1 MEDDNTQLTIDTTAQ
16 SASARKKKREQRK
29 KNDGGRDGEEKKE
42 DDGNDAGTRESGTG
56 GLDRRRIR
64 YGDDRGGD
72 GPRAGV
78 AATRVVDGIW
88 TSVALLLQK
97 LASSSGDFGSDDQD
111 ADEAL
116 LGGQAGID
124 AARRRR
130 DAPNP
135 IIKPLLAVGAVAVAV
150 GASYQWYCGSSVSSG
165 TSMGSVLPKGGGIHC
180 IANSHEVPA
189 GQAATIVNGHWT
201 TKTPPAILA
210 GHPAC
215 DGSKRTLMC
224 PSEGRCFGDFLV
236 DCQANFA
243 HLFEVSPNNFIE
255 CVLSS
260 DGREAVT
267 YLESTVMGT
276 ISHRLCE
283 GIVDGGE
290 GAGLVQ
296 YDVNDLY
303 FVTIEEIKAVFAT
316 DLTAVGL
323 SDASLP
329 HLAPYV
335 NEKVIKY
342 LPFSGRIGLTTSFA
356 ETLVS
361 DCQPAPTRK
370 KAGGESTLTRVA
382 EFTTEYWKKKWYG
395 EPVPLPCFAN
405 NTSARLDGHW
415 SSKKAPAQVAKGYFK
430 PTCDS
435 ANSTRLCPS
444 HARCFDGYIV
454 DCNADGGGFFVVDE
468 DTFADCSL
476 SERAKETL
484 DTIDKKL
491 VELGAE
497 RKCDIIQGLSV
508 EGIVPSTVEE
518 FVETLC
524 EDPGDESNF
533 CLSANAVEMLAP
545 YFDSDIV
552 EYSHSDGRIGLNS
565 VFIENQLDGYLPAT
579 CRRQMKLA
587 VSAIQKKLIEVFV
600 FDKCQQIKRF
610 IDPDDGDVG
619 ANKTLI
625 VSDVGAPS
633 ISVED
638 FVGALCEDAG
648 EEPSF
653 CLSIDAVEM
662 LAPYF
667 DSNVVEYPFS
677 DGRIG
682 LTSAFLQSQLDEHL
696 PPACWEQI
704 ALVVTAIQ
712 QKIIELAVHHRC
724 ESIKRGNRDIDPA
737 KWYYQDVGYLIKL
750 LAKDPAALSLSVGD
764 FNLLYE
770 YFDKNTLDFDSGR
783 IGLAAEYVE
792 TELDVNLPRYCK
804 LQKMFPVKI
813 FECLLLLFGTTALE
827 IFCVFLVAV
836 LGQGEAIFNT
846 STKIVL
852 AAICLLWCFVIF
864 FDCSHWGDT
873 IIGSALAFLALLISY
888 YEGIGAGLR
897 ISACVG
903 LGLSAFALTKN
914 TVVIGYLGAYATT
927 MVLKK
932 QFLWK
937 IVLGN
942 DQVVQN

>member
-1 MEDDNTQLTIDTTAQ
+1 MEDDDVQLVIDDAAQ
-16 SASARKKKREQRK
+16 TASARKKKREQRK
-29 KNDGGRDGEEKKE
+29 KNDG
-42 DDGNDAGTRESGTG
+42 
-56 GLDRRRIR
+56 
-64 YGDDRGGD
+64 
-72 GPRAGV
+72 V
-78 AATRVVDGIW
+78 AATRVLDGIW

-111 ADEAL
+111 GDEAL

-130 DAPNP
+130 DAPNRGQKKSSHPP

-150 GASYQWYCGSSVSSG
+150 GASYQWYSVFSG

-267 YLESTVMGT
+267 YLESTVIGT

-303 FVTIEEIKAVFAT
+303 FVTIDEIKAVFAT

-361 DCQPAPTRK
+361 DCQPAPTKK

-405 NTSARLDGHW
+405 TTSARLDGHW

-468 DTFADCSL
+468 DTFVDCSL

-696 PPACWEQI
+696 PPACWKQI

-712 QKIIELAVHHRC
+712 QKIIELAIHHRC
-724 ESIKRGNRDIDPA
+724 QSIKQGDRDIGPA
-737 KWYYQDVGYLIKL
+737 KWYYQDVGYLIEL
-750 LAKDPAALSLSVGD
+750 LAKDPATLSLSVGD
-764 FNLLYE
+764 FNLLSE
-770 YFDKNTLDFDSGR
+770 YFDKTTIDFDSGR
-783 IGLAAEYVE
+783 IGLAAKFVVA
-792 TELDVNLPRYCK
+792 ELDTNLPRYCK

-813 FECLLLLFGTTALE
+813 FECMLFLFGAAAME
-827 IFCVFLVAV
+827 IIYVFLTTWLLV
-836 LGQGEAIFNT
+836 GQERPLSSFAKTCKSIE
-846 STKIVL
+846 I
-852 AAICLLWCFVIF
+852 AALSWLWCFVLF
-864 FDCSHWGDT
+864 FGWPRWEDVIVGC
-873 IIGSALAFLALLISY
+873 ILAFLALMISLY
-888 YEGIGAGLR
+888 KAIDAGVR
-897 ISACVG
+897 IIVCVG
-903 LGLSAFALTKN
+903 LGLFASVLINNPVAT
-914 TVVIGYLGAYATT
+914 GFLGAYATT
-927 MVLKK
+927 MLIIER
-932 QFLWK
+932 FLSKSIGK
-937 IVLGN
+937 IVQLVRN
-942 DQVVQN
+942 